1 MKSTKTFWLNVVLAS
16 YFAVAGSL
24 SFYFQIDEHFLGR
37 ETLQAIVYSCLVAY
51 PLVTAL
57 SLKWDSCSRLNLL
70 ARFANWAAIG
80 CCVLYCAQIIYRD
93 RDAHLVGCLATFV
106 FFVLPALINLRALRV
121 ELNQKQIHPHGS

>member
-1 MKSTKTFWLNVVLAS
+1 MKNTKTFWLNVVLAS

-37 ETLQAIVYSCLVAY
+37 EALQATVYSCLVAY

-57 SLKWDSCSRLNLL
+57 SLKWGGCRRLNLL

-121 ELNQKQIHPHGS
+121 ELNPKQIHHSI